1 MIIGLTGGIASGKS
15 TIAKKMS
22 ERGAFVLDADKLGH
36 RVYEPGRKAFDQVI
50 EVFGGDIVAET
61 GEIDRKILGGKVF
74 GNPAE
79 LKKLTDIVWPAI
91 SAMASEEINENR
103 ANHPD
108 QLIVV
113 EAAVLIEANWQG
125 LSDEIWV
132 TIVDPAVAI
141 DRASRRDNIEPSAV
155 QARIDAQVSN
165 KERASH
171 ADVLIDN
178 SGSEQDL
185 SEAFD
190 LEWEKL
196 QGRLS

>member
-113 EAAVLIEANWQG
+113 EAAVNPSLDIPIALPTTPEVVPSVVVT
-125 LSDEIWV
+125 LLPEI
-132 TIVDPAVAI
+132 DM
-141 DRASRRDNIEPSAV
+141 
-155 QARIDAQVSN
+155 
-165 KERASH
+165 
-171 ADVLIDN
+171 L
-178 SGSEQDL
+178 
-185 SEAFD
+185 
-190 LEWEKL
+190 
-196 QGRLS
+196 

>member
-15 TIAKKMS
+15 TIAKKMN

-36 RVYEPGRKAFDQVI
+36 RVYEPGRKAFGQVV
-50 EVFGGDIVAET
+50 EVFGEDIVAET
-61 GEIDRKILGGKVF
+61 GEIDRKVLGGKVF

-103 ANHPD
+103 TKHPD

-132 TIVDPAVAI
+132 TIVDPAIAI
-141 DRASRRDNIEPSAV
+141 ERASRRDNIEPSAV

>member
-1 MIIGLTGGIASGKS
+1 
-15 TIAKKMS
+15 
-22 ERGAFVLDADKLGH
+22 
-36 RVYEPGRKAFDQVI
+36 
-50 EVFGGDIVAET
+50 
-61 GEIDRKILGGKVF
+61 
-74 GNPAE
+74 
-79 LKKLTDIVWPAI
+79 
-91 SAMASEEINENR
+91 MASEEINENR

-132 TIVDPAVAI
+132 TIVDPAIAI

>member
-79 LKKLTDIVWPAI
+79 LKKLTDIVWPSI
-91 SAMASEEINENR
+91 SAMASEEINE
-103 ANHPD
+103 
-108 QLIVV
+108 
-113 EAAVLIEANWQG
+113 NWQG

-132 TIVDPAVAI
+132 TIVDPAIAI

>member
-36 RVYEPGRKAFDQVI
+36 RVYEPSRKAFDQVI
-50 EVFGGDIVAET
+50 EVFGGDIVSET
-61 GEIDRKILGGKVF
+61 GEIDRKVLGGKVF

-103 ANHPD
+103 TNHPD

-132 TIVDPAVAI
+132 TIVDPAIAI

-155 QARIDAQVSN
+155 QARIDSQVSN

-178 SGSEQDL
+178 SGSEEDL
-185 SEAFD
+185 SAAFD

>member
-1 MIIGLTGGIASGKS
+1 MN
-15 TIAKKMS
+15 

-36 RVYEPGRKAFDQVI
+36 RVYEPGRKAFRQVV
-50 EVFGGDIVAET
+50 EVFGGDVVAET
-61 GEIDRKILGGKVF
+61 GEIDRKVLGGKVF

-103 ANHPD
+103 AKHPD

-132 TIVDPAVAI
+132 TIVDPAIAI
-141 DRASRRDNIEPSAV
+141 ERASKRDNIEPSAV

-185 SEAFD
+185 SEAFG

>member
-1 MIIGLTGGIASGKS
+1 LIIGLTGGIASGKS
-15 TIAKKMS
+15 TIAKKMN

-36 RVYEPGRKAFDQVI
+36 RVYEPGRKAFGQVV
-50 EVFGGDIVAET
+50 EVFGEDIVAET
-61 GEIDRKILGGKVF
+61 GEIDRKVLGGKVF

-103 ANHPD
+103 TKHPD

-132 TIVDPAVAI
+132 TIVDPAIAI
-141 DRASRRDNIEPSAV
+141 ERASRRDNIEPSAV

>member
-36 RVYEPGRKAFDQVI
+36 RVYEPGRKAFGQVV
-50 EVFGGDIVAET
+50 EVFGGDVVAET
-61 GEIDRKILGGKVF
+61 GEIDRKVLGGKVF

-103 ANHPD
+103 AKRPD

-132 TIVDPAVAI
+132 TIVDPAIAI
-141 DRASRRDNIEPSAV
+141 ERASKRDNIEPSAV

-185 SEAFD
+185 SEAFG